1 MINPGHIKSWTRTNS
16 RSVLDTFLFGDRP
29 QFEHEFDD
37 RRNSEDLWR
46 NLGICGQA
54 RICAGILPRNLWTRT
69 NLCGHPPDTADSTIR
84 PAQPATGNLG
94 QARS

>member
-37 RRNSEDLWR
+37 RQNSEDLW
-46 NLGICGQA
+46 
-54 RICAGILPRNLWTRT
+54 RNLWTRT
-69 NLCGHPPDTADSTIR
+69 NLCGHPPNTADSTIR

>member
-1 MINPGHIKSWTRTNS
+1 VINPGHIKSWTRTNS

-37 RRNSEDLWR
+37 RQNSEDLWR

-54 RICAGILPRNLWTRT
+54 RICAGILSN
-69 NLCGHPPDTADSTIR
+69 TADSTIR

>member
-37 RRNSEDLWR
+37 RQNSEDLWR
-46 NLGICGQA
+46 NLWT
-54 RICAGILPRNLWTRT
+54 RNLWTRT
-69 NLCGHPPDTADSTIR
+69 NLCGHTSEHDGQHNSAR
-84 PAQPATGNLG
+84 PARYWKFRTGT
-94 QARS
+94 